1 MIKRKPAVTEEAL
14 PGKVGRDF
22 VPVPKRRRF
31 RRARGAAILLSLWA
45 LFLLSAMIISWAL
58 DIGAKVTN
66 SGYANRSLEAVA
78 MACSGVDVA
87 MHPMV
92 LPNSPVL
99 RGGLG
104 PGQSYEA
111 HITGEAGRLNLNWL
125 VQAIITGQDQNLSR
139 RELLRKFLEVK
150 GIDLNDRERMIDC
163 LIDWIDPDNLVQI
176 NGAED
181 EPGYKPAN
189 KPLANLEDL
198 KRVRGWDE
206 FTSRPGWDEDLTLKS
221 EAQPGQGAIDV
232 RWASRDVLLSL
243 PGMTEGLVDRFLAL
257 RRGPDGEEGT
267 EDDVTFKDPH
277 DPPIQVALGLLPA
290 QFNQLNGLISQNNQA
305 EVLRIVSRGKSGAVT
320 RTVRVV
326 VRKAPGAI
334 QLIPGTWKEL

>member
-1 MIKRKPAVTEEAL
+1 MVKQKPAAADEAR

-22 VPVPKRRRF
+22 VPVSKRRRF

-58 DIGAKVTN
+58 DIGTKVTN

-99 RGGLG
+99 RGGFA

-111 HITGEAGRLNLNWL
+111 HITGEAGRLNLNL
-125 VQAIITGQDQNLSR
+125 IVAAMLGGQDPLGH

-221 EAQPGQGAIDV
+221 DPPGSIDLQ
-232 RWASRDVLLSL
+232 WATRDVLLSL
-243 PGMTEGLVDRFLAL
+243 PGITDGMVDRFLSL
-257 RRGPDGEEGT
+257 RRGPDEEEGT
-267 EDDVTFKDPH
+267 EDDFVFKTPQDV
-277 DPPIQVALGLLPA
+277 QVALGLQAA
-290 QFNQLNGLISQNNQA
+290 QYAQLGQLVTITQPGQPQ
-305 EVLRIVSRGKSGAVT
+305 VLRIVSIGKSGAVT

-326 VRKAPGAI
+326 VRKAGGV
-334 QLIPGTWKEL
+334 QLVPGTWKEL

>member
-1 MIKRKPAVTEEAL
+1 
-14 PGKVGRDF
+14 
-22 VPVPKRRRF
+22 
-31 RRARGAAILLSLWA
+31 
-45 LFLLSAMIISWAL
+45 
-58 DIGAKVTN
+58 
-66 SGYANRSLEAVA
+66 
-78 MACSGVDVA
+78 
-87 MHPMV
+87 MV

-104 PGQSYEA
+104 PGQSYQA
-111 HITGEAGRLNLNWL
+111 HITGEAGRLNLNL
-125 VQAIITGQDQNLSR
+125 IVAAMLGGQDPLGH

-221 EAQPGQGAIDV
+221 DPPGSIDLQ
-232 RWASRDVLLSL
+232 WATRDVLLAL
-243 PGMTEGLVDRFLAL
+243 PGVTDGMVDRFLSL
-257 RRGPDGEEGT
+257 RRGPDEEEGT
-267 EDDVTFKDPH
+267 EDDFVFKTPQDV
-277 DPPIQVALGLLPA
+277 QVALGLQQA
-290 QFNQLNGLISQNNQA
+290 QYAQLGQLVTITQPGQPQ
-305 EVLRIVSRGKSGAVT
+305 VLRIVSIGKSGAVT

-326 VRKAPGAI
+326 VRKAGGV
-334 QLIPGTWKEL
+334 QLVPGTWKEL

>member
-1 MIKRKPAVTEEAL
+1 MNKRKAAAADEAR
-14 PGKVGRDF
+14 PGKVGHDS

-58 DIGAKVTN
+58 DIGAKVTT

-87 MHPMV
+87 MHPLV

-104 PGQSYEA
+104 PAQSYEA
-111 HITGEAGRLNLNWL
+111 HITGEAGRLNLNL
-125 VQAIITGQDQNLSR
+125 IVAAMLGGQDPLGH

-221 EAQPGQGAIDV
+221 DPPGSIDLQ
-232 RWASRDVLLSL
+232 WATRDVLLAL
-243 PGMTEGLVDRFLAL
+243 PGITEGMVDRFLSL
-257 RRGPDGEEGT
+257 RRGPDEEEGT
-267 EDDVTFKDPH
+267 EDDFVFKTPQDV
-277 DPPIQVALGLLPA
+277 QVALGLQQA
-290 QFNQLNGLISQNNQA
+290 QYAQLGQLVTITQPGQPQ
-305 EVLRIVSRGKSGAVT
+305 VLRIVSIGKSGAVT

-326 VRKAPGAI
+326 VRKAGGV
-334 QLIPGTWKEL
+334 QLVPGTWKEL

>member
-1 MIKRKPAVTEEAL
+1 MIKRKAAAADEAR
-14 PGKVGRDF
+14 PGKIGRDF

-104 PGQSYEA
+104 PGQSYQA
-111 HITGEAGRLNLNWL
+111 HITGEAGRLNLNL
-125 VQAIITGQDQNLSR
+125 IVAAMLGGQDPLGH

-221 EAQPGQGAIDV
+221 DPPGSIDLQ
-232 RWASRDVLLSL
+232 WATRDVLLAL
-243 PGMTEGLVDRFLAL
+243 PGVTDGMVDRFLSL
-257 RRGPDGEEGT
+257 RRGPDEEEGT
-267 EDDVTFKDPH
+267 EDDFVFKTPQDV
-277 DPPIQVALGLLPA
+277 QVALGLQQA
-290 QFNQLNGLISQNNQA
+290 QYAQLGQLVTITQPGQPQ
-305 EVLRIVSRGKSGAVT
+305 VLRIVSIGKSGAVT

-326 VRKAPGAI
+326 VRKAGGV
-334 QLIPGTWKEL
+334 QLVPGTWKEL

>member
-1 MIKRKPAVTEEAL
+1 MDDQKTAAAPEAR
-14 PGKVGRDF
+14 PGKAERDF
-22 VPVPKRRRF
+22 VSLLKKRGS

-58 DIGAKVTN
+58 DIGAKLTN

-78 MACSGVDVA
+78 MACSGVDIA
-87 MHPMV
+87 MHPSV
-92 LPNSPVL
+92 QPGWAVL
-99 RGGLG
+99 RGGFG

-125 VQAIITGQDQNLSR
+125 VTGEDPIR

-150 GIDLNDRERMIDC
+150 GIDLNDRDRMIDC
-163 LIDWIDPDNLVQI
+163 LMDWVDPDNLVRI

-189 KPLANLEDL
+189 KLLANLEDL

-206 FTSRPGWDEDLTLKS
+206 FTSRPNWQDDLTLKS
-221 EAQPGQGAIDV
+221 EPGTIDI
-232 RWASRDVLLSL
+232 RWATRDVLLSL
-243 PGMTEGLVDRFLAL
+243 PGMTEGLVDRFLRL
-257 RRGPDGEEGT
+257 RRGPDDLEDT
-267 EDDVTFKDPH
+267 EDDLFNVPQDVN
-277 DPPIQVALGLLPA
+277 VALGLLPA
-290 QFNQLNGLISQNNQA
+290 QITQLAPLLSPTTSNNQA
-305 EVLRIVSRGKSGAVT
+305 QSQVLRIVSIGKSGAVT

-326 VRKAPGAI
+326 VRKAGGAI
-334 QLIPGTWKEL
+334 QLVPGTWKEL